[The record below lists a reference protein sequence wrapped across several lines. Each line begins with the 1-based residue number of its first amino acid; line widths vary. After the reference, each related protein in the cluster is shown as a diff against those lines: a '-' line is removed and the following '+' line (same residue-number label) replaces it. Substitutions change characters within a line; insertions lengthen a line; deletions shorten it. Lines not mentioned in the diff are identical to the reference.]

1 MHYLGLDIGTSRCK
15 AAVFDEEGRQVA
27 EAFRM
32 YDVRF
37 TEDGGAELDPD
48 EVISRCFEVIKECT
62 ATLDGPTVAGMG
74 ISCQGEA
81 FTPVDREG
89 RTLAPAMI
97 TSDLRPLPYVETWP
111 RTFGEER
118 LYRITGQTAHPMFSL
133 FKLLW
138 LKEHHR
144 EVWDRT
150 DKFLCF
156 EDLMQYRLGVDPA
169 ISWSLAGRTMLFDV
183 LQHRWSDEILETLE
197 LSPDKLARPL
207 PSGRIAGRVNPAL
220 AAELGLGQEVFV
232 VTAGHDQPCAA
243 LGAGS
248 TTSGSAIYAMGTVE
262 CITPA
267 LEKPVFSDTLR
278 ENNFCVYDHAVEGM
292 YVTLAYSLTGGNLLK
307 WFRDEF
313 GAHEK
318 AEAAKTGADP
328 YELILSQMRDTP
340 SGLMVLPY
348 FTPSGTP
355 HFDTTTKGAIL
366 GLRLNTQRGDF
377 LRGLL
382 EGVALEMRLNLEILE
397 QAGYRIDVLRVVGG
411 GARSRAL
418 SQLKAD
424 VLGKRVLLPDVSE
437 AGCMGGAMLACAAH
451 TGREAKEIAGE
462 WVRLK
467 GELLPNPAFREVYDR
482 KFEKY
487 KELYKKL
494 TEINI

>member
-15 AAVFDEEGRQVA
+15 AAVFDGQGHPVA

-32 YDVRF
+32 YDVRY

-97 TSDLRPLPYVETWP
+97 TSDLRPLPYMKTWL

-118 LYRITGQTAHPMFSL
+118 LYHITGQTAHPMYTL

-138 LKEHHR
+138 LKDHR
-144 EVWDRT
+144 PEVWEKVW
-150 DKFLCF
+150 KFLCF
-156 EDLMQYRLGVDPA
+156 EDLMQFRLGVDPA
-169 ISWSLAGRTMLFDV
+169 VSWSLAGRTMLFDV
-183 LQHRWSDEILETLE
+183 QQHRWSDEILDTLE

-207 PSGRIAGRVNPAL
+207 PSGRIAGRVNPAI
-220 AAELGLGQEVFV
+220 AAELGLGREVFV

-248 TTSGSAIYAMGTVE
+248 TTAGSAIYAMGTVE

-267 LEKPVFSDTLR
+267 LEKPVFSDVLR
-278 ENNFCVYDHAVEGM
+278 KNNYCVYDHAVEGM

-318 AEAAKTGADP
+318 AEVAKTGADP
-328 YELILSQMRDTP
+328 YELILSQMADTP
-340 SGLMVLPY
+340 TGLMVLPY

-355 HFDTTTKGAIL
+355 YFDTSTKGAIL
-366 GLRLNTQRGDF
+366 GLRMSTRRGEF
-377 LRGLL
+377 LRALL

-424 VLGKRVLLPDVSE
+424 VLGKRVLLPNVSE
-437 AGCMGGAMLACAAH
+437 AGCLGGAMLAFAAH
-451 TGREAKEIAGE
+451 TETPAREIAPR
-462 WVRLK
+462 WVKLSA
-467 GELLPNPAFREVYDR
+467 ELEPNPAFREIYFR
-482 KFEKY
+482 KFDKY
-487 KELYKKL
+487 KALYKKIR
-494 TEINI
+494 EIDI